1 MIRHPVTKA
10 NIEGIV
16 QHNVEGDLD
25 ARGYI
30 QIDKLLK
37 HLELES
43 IDKLYSSDAYR
54 CRVLAEKIGKLK
66 GLPIV
71 YSPLFREINNGDW
84 FGKKKDDISKLLLEC
99 TENARPPNGESLT
112 DLAERA
118 KEGFNLIT
126 KQGGERCILVS
137 HGWFLK
143 TFLGNQIGMG
153 PNMAINRLKFSNCA
167 MSEIRLGS
175 NGCLIEYL
183 NNRDYLKN
191 E

>member
-10 NIEGIV
+10 NVEGIV
-16 QHNVEGDLD
+16 QHNLDGDLD

-43 IDKLYSSDAYR
+43 IDRLYSSDAYR
-54 CRVLAEKIGKLK
+54 CRALAEKIGELK

-84 FGKKKDDISKLLLEC
+84 FGKKKEAVSKLLLEC
-99 TENARPPNGESLT
+99 TGNARPPNGESLT

-126 KQGGERCILVS
+126 NAGGERAVLVS

-143 TFLGNQIGMG
+143 TFLGNHICMS
-153 PNMAINRLKFSNCA
+153 PNMAISRLKFSNCA
-167 MSEIRLGS
+167 VSEIRIES
-175 NGCLIEYL
+175 NSCLIEYL